1 MPEKHV
7 KAVREQDSAL
17 QKKLKSFS
25 KRFEKKIRTVPDFPK
40 QGIMFKDITT
50 VLKEK
55 KMFSET
61 VDMLAA
67 LYKGRRIDK
76 VVSIESR
83 GFIFGA
89 ALAYKLG
96 AGFVPVRKPNKLPA
110 EKIREEYVLEYG
122 TDALEIHT
130 DALRKGERV
139 LLHDDL
145 LATGGTAGAACR
157 LVEKVGGK
165 VIGLCF
171 LIELT
176 FLNGREK
183 LNDYE
188 IISLIKV

>member
-1 MPEKHV
+1 MPKKHV
-7 KAVREQDSAL
+7 KALREQDSAL

-110 EKIREEYVLEYG
+110 EKIRQ
-122 TDALEIHT
+122 DM
-130 DALRKGERV
+130 
-139 LLHDDL
+139 
-145 LATGGTAGAACR
+145 C
-157 LVEKVGGK
+157 
-165 VIGLCF
+165 
-171 LIELT
+171 
-176 FLNGREK
+176 
-183 LNDYE
+183 
-188 IISLIKV
+188 